1 MSRDQAPYT
10 FQSWMDGAYH
20 RSVAIPRENTALLVI
35 DMQNAFLRPEH
46 DLGLGEEL
54 ALFAEAI
61 PGCVRLVDAAR
72 QAEVPVIFARF
83 SFLPGG
89 GDRQLVRGIRRGEP
103 HADIL
108 VAGSPGVEI
117 INELTPRPGE
127 VVIDKSRPSVFGGT
141 RLEPLLSSR
150 GIKNLVLCG
159 VTTNVCV
166 ESTARDAAH
175 RDFDTFVVEDAVG
188 EAEKSRHW
196 HSLYTVDFTFGTV
209 TDVREVEQSWGLPDR
224 GPSGHAYLRD
234 FKTEV
239 SGDALIST

>member
-117 INELTPRPGE
+117 INELTPSPGE
-127 VVIDKSRPSVFGGT
+127 VVIDKSGT
-141 RLEPLLSSR
+141 PPLLAGHQEPRTVRRDHERLRRVHRARRRASRLRHFRRGGCRGRGGEESSLAQSLYGGFHLR
-150 GIKNLVLCG
+150 
-159 VTTNVCV
+159 
-166 ESTARDAAH
+166 H
-175 RDFDTFVVEDAVG
+175 RDRCARGRAVLG
-188 EAEKSRHW
+188 SA
-196 HSLYTVDFTFGTV
+196 
-209 TDVREVEQSWGLPDR
+209 
-224 GPSGHAYLRD
+224 
-234 FKTEV
+234 
-239 SGDALIST
+239 